1 MTEIKESE
9 ERQEILKKQK
19 FQYSSEDVLATVLN
33 VLEDKH
39 AEDIFCAEVSAHTT
53 LTDYV
58 VVTHGTSSTQQKVL
72 AETCRK
78 TCNKLKYELLN
89 PLEVRDAEWSVLDY
103 GSVIVH
109 VFNPDSRAKYNLEKM
124 WEKAPVVDHLEFIKE
139 NPCASLDLKN

>member
-1 MTEIKESE
+1 MTDIKESE

-19 FQYSSEDVLATVLN
+19 KQYSSEDVLGTVLQ

-39 AEDIFCAEVSAHTT
+39 GEDIFCAEVTAHTT

-58 VVTHGTSSTQQKVL
+58 VVTHGTSSTQQKML

-89 PLEVRDAEWSVLDY
+89 PLEGRDAEWSVLDY

-109 VFNPDSRAKYNLEKM
+109 VFNPESRAKYNLEKM
-124 WEKAPVVDHLEFIKE
+124 WDHATKIEPLEFIKE
-139 NPCASLDLKN
+139 NPCASLD